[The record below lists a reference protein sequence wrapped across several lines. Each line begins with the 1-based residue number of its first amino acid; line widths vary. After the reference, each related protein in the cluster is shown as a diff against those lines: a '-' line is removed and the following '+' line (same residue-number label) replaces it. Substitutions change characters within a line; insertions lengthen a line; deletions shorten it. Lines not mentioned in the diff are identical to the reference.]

1 MRTCKV
7 PVLVRAHHCMGD
19 IEKYDYLFNNLAM
32 TQQWYPVGNSVVRAL
47 REPRSGGNLDVFFES
62 QAEEMVQW
70 LGGAVRTNDVAA
82 ARALLEAGI
91 PHHAINMNTWLI
103 DAVSSDCP
111 EMAVL
116 LCKYGATAKTHGW
129 LLNRTKR
136 RCTHPDPEIRKLWE
150 FVLNPPADELGDM
163 ANYMPDGNQGLKCAT
178 SWPPFELKD
187 EAPLPVGSIVIS
199 LSAHRAIRE
208 LWDAQCALRRVE
220 AKCLAKF
227 NWMRARKRWR
237 ARTIGLYWLGAALE
251 TRHAPGG
258 QGRAEDLSAYSA
270 EFGS

>member
-1 MRTCKV
+1 
-7 PVLVRAHHCMGD
+7 MGD
-19 IEKYDYLFNNLAM
+19 IEKYDHLFKNWTL
-32 TQQWYPVGNSVVRAL
+32 QWYPAGNGVVRAL
-47 REPRSGGNLDVFFES
+47 FERRSGGNPGVFFPG
-62 QAEEMVQW
+62 QAEEMTHW

-91 PHHAINMNTWLI
+91 THNPINMNTWLI
-103 DAVSSDCP
+103 DAVSSNYP

-116 LCKYGATAKTHGW
+116 LCKYGATVKIHGW
-129 LLNRTKR
+129 LVNRAKR
-136 RCTHPDPEIRKLWE
+136 RRTHPDPEIRKLWE

-163 ANYMPDGNQGLKCAT
+163 ANYMPDGNEGLNCAT

-187 EAPLPVGSIVIS
+187 EVPLPVESIVIP
-199 LSAHRAIRE
+199 LAAHRGIRE

-251 TRHAPGG
+251 RQHAPGG
-258 QGRAEDLSAYSA
+258 RGRAEDLSAYRT
-270 EFGS
+270 EFAP